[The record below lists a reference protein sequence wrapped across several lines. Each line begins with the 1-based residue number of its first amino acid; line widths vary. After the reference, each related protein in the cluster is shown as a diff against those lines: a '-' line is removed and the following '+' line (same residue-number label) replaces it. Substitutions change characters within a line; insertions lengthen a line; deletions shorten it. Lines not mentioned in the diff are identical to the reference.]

1 MLMPLIQYRNLSGC
15 GTLALIALV
24 ARARLRN
31 LTGCDTN
38 FSGTICRAGRNQHR
52 PPDSAA
58 VILRPPKKKPRRLSM
73 TGTTD
78 YELLQRMK
86 TGDEEAFV
94 ALYRRRQGNVY
105 RFALRMCGSESIAE
119 DVTQEVFM
127 VLMREAEK
135 FDARRAQLTTW
146 LIGIARNQVLKQLER
161 ERRWV
166 SLTNAGN
173 DDDEARDFVFQGA
186 DPLAAF
192 AHKLTVE
199 KVRQAVL
206 TLPPHYRE
214 VVVLCEFQEMSYA
227 ETADVLGC
235 AIGTVRSRLHRGKAI
250 LCGLLGESPRA
261 AQETPAVSQK
271 AETQNLASLRV
282 VKTI

>member
-1 MLMPLIQYRNLSGC
+1 MIEPN
-15 GTLALIALV
+15 
-24 ARARLRN
+24 
-31 LTGCDTN
+31 
-38 FSGTICRAGRNQHR
+38 
-52 PPDSAA
+52 
-58 VILRPPKKKPRRLSM
+58 
-73 TGTTD
+73 D

-146 LIGIARNQVLKQLER
+146 LIGIARNQVLKHLER
-161 ERRWV
+161 NRRWV
-166 SLTNAGN
+166 AFS
-173 DDDEARDFVFQGA
+173 DDDDSMDFIDSGA
-186 DPLAAF
+186 DPFAAF

-214 VVVLCEFQEMSYA
+214 VVVLCELQEMSYA

-250 LCGLLGESPRA
+250 LSETLRTADESPKVA
-261 AQETPAVSQK
+261 
-271 AETQNLASLRV
+271 TQNLASLRL

>member
-1 MLMPLIQYRNLSGC
+1 
-15 GTLALIALV
+15 
-24 ARARLRN
+24 
-31 LTGCDTN
+31 
-38 FSGTICRAGRNQHR
+38 
-52 PPDSAA
+52 
-58 VILRPPKKKPRRLSM
+58 M

-78 YELLQRMK
+78 YELLQQMK

-94 ALYRRRQGNVY
+94 ALYRRRQASVY
-105 RFALRMCGSESIAE
+105 RFALRMCGSEAIAE

-146 LIGIARNQVLKQLER
+146 LMGIARNQVLKHLER

-166 SLTNAGN
+166 AFSSDN
-173 DDDEARDFVFQGA
+173 DGDDQMDFVFQGA
-186 DPLAAF
+186 DPFAAF

-214 VVVLCEFQEMSYA
+214 VVVLCELQEMSYA

-235 AIGTVRSRLHRGKAI
+235 AIGTVRSRLHRGKAL
-250 LCGLLGESPRA
+250 LCETLRAVHESP
-261 AQETPAVSQK
+261 K
-271 AETQNLASLRV
+271 AEPQDFASLRL

>member
-1 MLMPLIQYRNLSGC
+1 
-15 GTLALIALV
+15 
-24 ARARLRN
+24 
-31 LTGCDTN
+31 
-38 FSGTICRAGRNQHR
+38 
-52 PPDSAA
+52 
-58 VILRPPKKKPRRLSM
+58 M

-94 ALYRRRQGNVY
+94 ALYRRRQGSVY

-146 LIGIARNQVLKQLER
+146 LMGIARNQVLKQLER

-166 SLTNAGN
+166 GFS
-173 DDDEARDFVFQGA
+173 DDDEATDFVFQGA
-186 DPLAAF
+186 DPFAAF

-206 TLPPHYRE
+206 TLPPPYRE
-214 VVVLCEFQEMSYA
+214 VVVLCELQELSYA

-235 AIGTVRSRLHRGKAI
+235 AIGTVRSRLHRGKAL
-250 LCGLLGESPRA
+250 LCETLRAVPESPPKS
-261 AQETPAVSQK
+261 TK
-271 AETQNLASLRV
+271 AETQNLASLRL

>member
-1 MLMPLIQYRNLSGC
+1 
-15 GTLALIALV
+15 
-24 ARARLRN
+24 
-31 LTGCDTN
+31 
-38 FSGTICRAGRNQHR
+38 
-52 PPDSAA
+52 
-58 VILRPPKKKPRRLSM
+58 M

-78 YELLQRMK
+78 YELLQQMK

-94 ALYRRRQGNVY
+94 ALYRRRQGSVY
-105 RFALRMCGSESIAE
+105 RFALRMCGSEAIAE

-146 LIGIARNQVLKQLER
+146 LMGIARNQVLKHLER

-166 SLTNAGN
+166 GFSSDN
-173 DDDEARDFVFQGA
+173 DGDDEMDFVFQGA
-186 DPLAAF
+186 DPFAAF

-214 VVVLCEFQEMSYA
+214 VVVLCELQEMSYA

-235 AIGTVRSRLHRGKAI
+235 AIGTVRSRLHRGKAL
-250 LCGLLGESPRA
+250 LCDLLGETSRA

-271 AETQNLASLRV
+271 AETQNLASLRL